1 MIQTGNGGMSPAD
14 MAAVLGNNGYRNGN
28 GWGFGGDG
36 AWWLLVLFL
45 FAFAGNAGWG
55 GFGGNGGG
63 AVPYMMNN
71 TTQSDVQ
78 RGFDQQAVI
87 GAIGN
92 VGNAVNAGF
101 ASADVARCNQ
111 TTTILQTL
119 ANNQITSMQG
129 MNSLAMALQQC
140 CCDNRASIADVKYAI
155 AQENCADRQAVN
167 DGVRDIIAQNTG
179 NTNSLITTMNNGFQS
194 LRDEFCNLRLE
205 DTKRDYEN
213 QLRAIQS
220 QLTLTQN
227 ELAAA
232 RSAAS
237 QNAQTFDI
245 VSRLNPSAIPAY
257 IVQNPSGC
265 ACANYQNVAC
275 CG

>member
-14 MAAVLGNNGYRNGN
+14 MAAVLGNNGYGNGN

-63 AVPYMMNN
+63 AIPYMMNN

-92 VGNAVNAGF
+92 VGNAVNNGF

-119 ANNQITSMQG
+119 ANNQITSIQG

-140 CCDNRASIADVKYAI
+140 CCDNRASVADVKYAI

-167 DGVRDIIAQNTG
+167 DGVRDLMAQNTG

-220 QLTLTQN
+220 QLTFTQN

-245 VSRLNPSAIPAY
+245 VSRLNPTPSPAY
-257 IVQNPSGC
+257 IVQNPRGC
-265 ACANYQNVAC
+265 ACANYQNVGC